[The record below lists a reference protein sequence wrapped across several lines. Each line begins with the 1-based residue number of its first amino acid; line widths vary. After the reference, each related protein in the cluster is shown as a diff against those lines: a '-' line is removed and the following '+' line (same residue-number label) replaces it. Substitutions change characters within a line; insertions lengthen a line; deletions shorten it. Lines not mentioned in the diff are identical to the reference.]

1 MPKQAEKRKRVN
13 LSVTQKLEL
22 IEKIEKGAS
31 VAIVCEQYGVKKQTV
46 SDIRNCNRVRNT
58 AFSFNGL
65 LPTTD
70 CRWSAFVR

>member
-46 SDIRNCNRVRNT
+46 SDIRK
-58 AFSFNGL
+58 GK
-65 LPTTD
+65 
-70 CRWSAFVR
+70 